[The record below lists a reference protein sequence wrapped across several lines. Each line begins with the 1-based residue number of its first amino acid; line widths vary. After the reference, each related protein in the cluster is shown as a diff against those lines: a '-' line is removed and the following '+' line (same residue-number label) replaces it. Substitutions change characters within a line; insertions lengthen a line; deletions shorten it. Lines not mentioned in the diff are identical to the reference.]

1 LNATT
6 FDASEQANLASAKF
20 YETNTKKS
28 MTNSFNMNSP
38 ANNTASSTSTNAT
51 ATALLPRKRHA
62 NKSPPS
68 VFSPVFA
75 NESAAANQGIDSQDN
90 SVSSCG
96 GNVQQKIPVLQNGS
110 SVEIAATPKVMGP
123 LNNDPCENLI
133 EASANDKA
141 RKIATCEAAL
151 DSLLVQTKGPQVRGE
166 PEFDDVSCGSCSEDA
181 EDGDD
186 SSPNIFGPRASL
198 NASFELV
205 ASPQHEK
212 NSQRNLQGNHLSTPI
227 PLGKSRSSDF
237 ATLPRLFSGERRKDN
252 SRPDFGLSKANT
264 NASEVAAA
272 IDEAS
277 SPSASFNS
285 PKRRKGNLFPETPN
299 ALQSSSKSDEI
310 SQVLPASPTFAD
322 SDSHG
327 IPPQT
332 VIKSRKKGKQGHFDN
347 KEYSTI
353 SKSGHSS
360 HRLHKPQH
368 HQEKQQQIPP
378 TPQRTQQHKRSRQS
392 RLNTML
398 FSPKPI
404 CQNKKI
410 SGNRSERPPRP
421 SSARSNA
428 GSGRLGEGNP
438 MIEPAFENISVD
450 LAAGREHK
458 ILADNAGGTS
468 SPLTSSPTTPAH
480 SSFILENAPITL
492 HNTSSNSN
500 STGYDSS
507 PATPFRFNAF
517 PASLP
522 RVNPRNTDGQ
532 RERDDGT
539 SSFFSSTPFRLDLE
553 TSPSNEEEGIASIDT
568 SDAQSSVKLGPQRLL
583 LRPKAPTTP
592 GGFLKSHLTPRTTTQ
607 KSLATHKELFRN
619 IHQNESSNLLAP
631 SFDAAEEGVLADA
644 VIAPAY
650 SHDQTDVSG
659 DWSEGTVTVNERMP
673 LVPSHEI
680 GPSSSFG
687 GLKLLQEEE
696 NEEDTVMG
704 SEEDGSG
711 GKENMADGG
720 NGHTV
725 EELHRKKPPEIN
737 LTRTVSN
744 FNPLFSPEINRAG
757 CELRSDRHQ
766 KIQRGHYLL
775 DSHSANLFGSTHPHT
790 PRGTEP
796 INFHNL
802 EFSQVSPIVCHP
814 DDEEDEVG
822 IEDVSMK
829 EQLCI
834 DSEYKPRNKGNCI
847 DKAPT
852 QLLFR
857 DDTNS
862 RGIESNT
869 SSSNPHRNSTDLFS
883 PTINLD
889 TSAASSA
896 TCVSARNTSANSTS
910 TVNVNNTTAVS
921 HLSNATKPSTRKF
934 RPMPDNSAFDICTP
948 SQQSMG
954 SKDLED
960 PLQRTIDKQSTSRL
974 LCPPTPVRTPAWAH
988 SDASRPNLTR
998 ANSLVATK
1006 VLAACPPQVL
1016 DSLSSLEDSM
1026 LENDISG
1033 STLDAETHPT
1043 LQNSFAPVEE
1053 RDEDESTTNTSYN
1066 SAVQANMFDGKF
1078 PADLSP
1084 IGKPSKHND
1093 FDDVKSTPHATRKTR
1108 FSTEG
1113 MADLS
1118 SIVSFNSDFYIIR
1131 TLGKGAFADVYK
1143 VRSKRDNRLYAI
1155 KRSHRQFRGVK
1166 DRQLAMAEVQTMQ
1179 SLQSASASG
1188 DSSAGH
1194 VKNNYGLY
1202 LLFFIRAWQED
1213 GYLYCQTELCSR
1225 ATCRHLRLSLT
1236 TEWARDVEKFPSLK
1250 ACVIEVDDAT
1260 EGTPQPRQRLLPER
1274 TIWQICHDIARGLN
1288 HIHSHGMVHC
1298 DIKPSN
1304 IFLVFNARFG
1314 TICKIGDFG
1323 LTGYIGTVEDGQE
1336 GDTSYMP
1343 NELLSTSAKHPGAD
1357 IFSFGLTLYDLAASS
1372 DWVLPREG
1380 AGWHDI
1386 RSESHSPDLPKCRSD
1401 ALVNLIKSMLHPI
1414 AGERPSSQDITEHP
1428 SVAVATAS
1436 TDSFLSKYVNDVEK
1450 YDSAREREMESA
1462 QEEAGRR
1469 MSTPVGPILN
1479 PNRLSGGNTTSWDIK
1494 TPTSGS

>member
-1 LNATT
+1 MRQMNLDEEESAVNLNANTI
-6 FDASEQANLASAKF
+6 DSSEEANTESAKF

-28 MTNSFNMNSP
+28 MTNSFTMNSP
-38 ANNTASSTSTNAT
+38 ANNTAASSTSTHAT
-51 ATALLPRKRHA
+51 ATTLLPRKRQA

-68 VFSPVFA
+68 EFSPVFA
-75 NESAAANQGIDSQDN
+75 NKSAGANLGMDSQDN
-90 SVSSCG
+90 PVSSCG
-96 GNVQQKIPVLQNGS
+96 GNVQQKDPVAQKNAKA
-110 SVEIAATPKVMGP
+110 EIAATPKVTGP
-123 LNNDPCENLI
+123 LNNDPGENQI
-133 EASANDKA
+133 EASATDIA
-141 RKIATCEAAL
+141 SKITACEAAI
-151 DSLLVQTKGPQVRGE
+151 DSSVEQTKGPQVRGE
-166 PEFDDVSCGSCSEDA
+166 PKLDDVSCGSCSEDA

-198 NASFELV
+198 HASFELV

-212 NSQRNLQGNHLSTPI
+212 SSQRNLQGNHLSTPI

-237 ATLPRLFSGERRKDN
+237 ATLPRRFSGERRKDN
-252 SRPDFGLSKANT
+252 SRPSFGLSKANT

-299 ALQSSSKSDEI
+299 ASQTSSRSDEI
-310 SQVLPASPTFAD
+310 SQVLPSSPTFAD
-322 SDSHG
+322 SDHHG

-332 VIKSRKKGKQGHFDN
+332 VIKSRKKGKQGHFDD
-347 KEYSTI
+347 KEFSSI

-360 HRLHKPQH
+360 HRLHQPQH
-368 HQEKQQQIPP
+368 HQEKQQQISP

-404 CQNKKI
+404 CQNKKMG
-410 SGNRSERPPRP
+410 GNRWERPPRP

-428 GSGRLGEGNP
+428 GSGRFGEGDP
-438 MIEPAFENISVD
+438 MIESTFENISDD

-458 ILADNAGGTS
+458 ISADRAGGTS

-522 RVNPRNTDGQ
+522 RVNPRNTDGH
-532 RERDDGT
+532 REREDGT

-553 TSPSNEEEGIASIDT
+553 TSPSNEEEGVASIDT

-592 GGFLKSHLTPRTTTQ
+592 TSEGFLKSHLTPRTTTQ

-659 DWSEGTVTVNERMP
+659 DWSEGTFTVNERMP
-673 LVPSHEI
+673 LVPSHWI
-680 GPSSSFG
+680 GPSSSFR

-737 LTRTVSN
+737 FSRTALN
-744 FNPLFSPEINRAG
+744 FNPIFSPEINRAG

-766 KIQRGHYLL
+766 NIQRGHYLL
-775 DSHSANLFGSTHPHT
+775 DSHAANLFGSTHPHT

-796 INFHNL
+796 IHFHNL
-802 EFSQVSPIVCHP
+802 EFSQVSPIVHHP
-814 DDEEDEVG
+814 DDDDDEVG
-822 IEDVSMK
+822 IEGDVSMK
-829 EQLCI
+829 EQLDI
-834 DSEYKPRNKGNCI
+834 DSDYKPRNKGTDIQN
-847 DKAPT
+847 APM
-852 QLLFR
+852 QPLFR
-857 DDTNS
+857 DDAPPRQVELT
-862 RGIESNT
+862 T
-869 SSSNPHRNSTDLFS
+869 SSSISRRKSTELFS
-883 PTINLD
+883 NLD

-896 TCVSARNTSANSTS
+896 TNVSARNTSANSIS

-921 HLSNATKPSTRKF
+921 HLSNATKPSIRKL

-954 SKDLED
+954 SKDFED

-988 SDASRPNLTR
+988 SDTSRPNLKR

-1066 SAVQANMFDGKF
+1066 SAVQANMFHGKF
-1078 PADLSP
+1078 PTDLSP
-1084 IGKPSKHND
+1084 IGKPSKHHD
-1093 FDDVKSTPHATRKTR
+1093 SDDVKSNPHATRKTR

-1113 MADLS
+1113 MADLR
-1118 SIVSFNSDFYIIR
+1118 SIVSFNSDFHIIR

-1179 SLQSASASG
+1179 RLQSASASG

-1260 EGTPQPRQRLLPER
+1260 EGTPQPRQRILPER

-1323 LTGYIGTVEDGQE
+1323 LTGNIGTIEDGQE
-1336 GDTSYMP
+1336 GDTLYMP

-1357 IFSFGLTLYDLAASS
+1357 IFSFGLTLYELAASS
-1372 DWVLPREG
+1372 AWVLPREG

-1386 RSESHSPDLPKCRSD
+1386 RSKSHSPDLPKCRSD
-1401 ALVNLIKSMLHPI
+1401 ALVTLIKSMLHPI
-1414 AGERPSSQDITEHP
+1414 VGERPSSQEITEQP

-1469 MSTPVGPILN
+1469 
-1479 PNRLSGGNTTSWDIK
+1479 
-1494 TPTSGS
+1494 